1 MSDEILLE
9 SSLEDSYVYKK
20 FNSANSLQDNLIKY
34 LRTGVVLDP
43 SYFEEQY
50 VQMKRVPFSPL
61 SKNVLDAYTNG
72 DIEILYSKE
81 AHVSK
86 SLPFIIRR
94 GANGKII
101 ATIFIA
107 SVATLDKAD
116 NLTIPVRQ
124 LYALMETAYVA
135 LEMQK
140 NPMKIQR
147 NVGIMRIC
155 KDVYAQM
162 LLRIFNKLY
171 NIAMDRVLY
180 DKVHYCIARFFLEQV
195 WQFTNQDT
203 IEAYAKVDLRDIDGS
218 ELSMLQMQY
227 TGAEIK
233 NFEQLIL
240 FVKTLSPRMVELSVR
255 YFIQQFITI
264 YHGGA
269 IMAVDY
275 LPYVFYVIINVKLGS
290 FLIGQGA
297 LTDIVKN
304 TKNTDKF
311 YPELAKIV

>member
-1 MSDEILLE
+1 MKQRVFTE
-9 SSLEDSYVYKK
+9 SSIEDSYIYKS
-20 FNSANSLQDNLIKY
+20 FNSANSLQENLIKY
-34 LRTGVVLDP
+34 LRTGVALDT

-50 VQMKRVPFSPL
+50 VQMKKFPFSPIT
-61 SKNVLDAYTNG
+61 KNVMDAFENG
-72 DIEILYSKE
+72 DIEILYSRE
-81 AHVSK
+81 AKVSK

-107 SVATLDKAD
+107 SVSALDKGD

-124 LYALMETAYVA
+124 LYALMESAYVA

-140 NPMKIQR
+140 NQMKIQR

-155 KDVYAQM
+155 KDIYAQM
-162 LLRIFNKLY
+162 MLRIFNRLY
-171 NIAMDRVLY
+171 NIALDRTLY
-180 DKVHYCIARFFLEQV
+180 DKVHYCIAKFFLTNV
-195 WQFTNQDT
+195 WEYPSKDT
-203 IEAYAKVDLRDIDGS
+203 IEQYAKVDLKDIDSS

-227 TGAEIK
+227 DGAEIK
-233 NFEQLIL
+233 NFEQLVL
-240 FVKTLSPRMVELSVR
+240 FIKTLSPRMADLSVR
-255 YFIQQFITI
+255 YFIQQFINM

-304 TKNTDKF
+304 TKNTEKF
-311 YPELAKIV
+311 YTELAKIV